1 MEVLQKNKKQSDAE
15 KVWKLLRRLLSTA
28 IKLLFFR
35 WRKVGEISDLFCYP
49 IKSCGWIRISE
60 LDCALLGPQSDNIRD
75 RTFMVVNAKNEFVT
89 ARRYPKMVLVT
100 PLIQGDI
107 MTLSAPGMEDIT
119 VNIKSLFS
127 TKPIKAEVWD
137 EKIDAA
143 DAGDEV
149 ARWFSRFILDQD
161 DGLRLVFYLS
171 SMPTRDVREKNKV
184 FETAIREDT
193 GALHDASSYMLINE
207 GSVAELNA
215 RTGDDV
221 TPLQFRPNFVIK
233 GPAAFEEDSWKW
245 IKIGNGVVFRN
256 VKPCTR

>member
-1 MEVLQKNKKQSDAE
+1 
-15 KVWKLLRRLLSTA
+15 
-28 IKLLFFR
+28 
-35 WRKVGEISDLFCYP
+35 
-49 IKSCGWIRISE
+49 
-60 LDCALLGPQSDNIRD
+60 
-75 RTFMVVNAKNEFVT
+75 MVVNAKNEFVT

-100 PLIQGDI
+100 PLIQGDV

-143 DAGDEV
+143 DTGDEV

-171 SMPTRDVREKNKV
+171 SMPTRDVREKNKI